1 MFSLKRKLLKFLK
14 MPSLDLFKLS
24 SKSTVKY
31 SNSTFKFVIEEVFNI
46 LTVSF
51 NACKGENEYGF
62 VMACLGLGLT

>member
-1 MFSLKRKLLKFLK
+1 MFSLKRKLLKSLK
-14 MPSLDLFKLS
+14 MPTQKVKCRYLWARRSSPSLGLFKLS

-51 NACKGENEYGF
+51 NAC
-62 VMACLGLGLT
+62 